1 MEATSHIE
9 NNFSVI
15 ENPFLQS
22 TQNRNGIIPTF
33 DNKVKC
39 EAEIIWSFFCVRHG
53 FSDNSMTNFL
63 PMFSRMFPGVDN
75 VKNVALGKDR
85 IKCCMYCSIY
95 PYFKELL
102 KVEVNNSQFIVTCF
116 DEC

>member
-22 TQNRNGIIPTF
+22 TQNRNSIIPTF

-39 EAEIIWSFFCVRHG
+39 EAEII
-53 FSDNSMTNFL
+53 
-63 PMFSRMFPGVDN
+63 
-75 VKNVALGKDR
+75 
-85 IKCCMYCSIY
+85 
-95 PYFKELL
+95 
-102 KVEVNNSQFIVTCF
+102 
-116 DEC
+116 